1 MNLDKIRCAC
11 GHSKPL
17 ADPSFE
23 ELRAAMDEQ
32 ERIIEGLGMTG
43 KVETFFTFRW
53 SPQQQG
59 IEVRAMWMEKKDV
72 SD

>member
-1 MNLDKIRCAC
+1 MNVDKIRCAC

-32 ERIIEGLGMTG
+32 ERIIAERGLTG

-53 SPQQQG
+53 SPEQQG